1 MRPRFVDSP
10 DLFMK
15 PQDFSL
21 RAICTAAFALTAALG
36 TMPAR
41 AQSTPNPEAPSL
53 KEVTVTGNPLGGTDL
68 IAPAVQYS
76 GTGLL
81 LRGKTT
87 LGETLDGTPGVS
99 STYFGPNASRPV
111 IRGLDGDRIRILGNG
126 GGTLDAS
133 SLSYD
138 HAVTTDPIS
147 IERVEVLRG
156 PGALLYGGSAVG
168 GVVNVIDSRIPR
180 EPIEGFGGKADVG
193 LASGNREK
201 GAGVLLEGGTS
212 RYALHV
218 DAFDRSTGDVRV
230 PIALECTKDGLAR
243 MSRRICN
250 SASDV
255 RGGAVGG
262 SLFFDQGYIGASAST
277 YRNDYGT
284 VAEDEVTIGMR
295 ANRYALEGEV
305 RQLGGWL
312 QSIKAQMSHTD
323 YTHTEYEAGAPGTVF
338 GNRGNDFRVEA
349 RHARIGPLE
358 GVIGVQGETARF
370 SADGEEAFAPYSRTR
385 QQAVFAYEAW
395 ATGWGKLSFG
405 ARSESVKIESFGSPA
420 VPRFA
425 PASREFN
432 PASYALGSL
441 WKLAPAWQLTANLA
455 RSERA
460 PKDYEL
466 FADGPHIATGAYEIG
481 NADLRKER
489 STNLDLGLKW
499 KSGANHAGLNVFAS
513 RFDNYIALASTG
525 NVRDLDGEALP
536 VFAYTAV
543 RAKFRGLEASGTTR
557 LLEGART
564 LDLEWRG
571 DLVRATNSDTGQPL
585 PRIAPV
591 RVGATLVAA
600 QGPWSA
606 RLGFARAAT
615 QDRVPQ
621 GELATPGYTLWT
633 AALTYRMKVDAASLL
648 WYARLD
654 NAGDRLAYSASS
666 ILTQTA
672 PGKSPLPGRSLK
684 MGVQASF

>member
-10 DLFMK
+10 DLFMNS
-15 PQDFSL
+15 QAISL
-21 RAICTAAFALTAALG
+21 RATCAAIYALTAALG
-36 TMPAR
+36 SMPAR
-41 AQSTPNPEAPSL
+41 AQTNPNPPMASL
-53 KEVTVTGNPLGGTDL
+53 KEVTVTGNPLSAEDL

-76 GTGLL
+76 GPGLL

-87 LGETLDGTPGVS
+87 LGATLDGTPGVS

-180 EPIEGFGGKADVG
+180 EPGDGFGGKADVG
-193 LASGNREK
+193 LASGNHEK
-201 GAGVLLEGGTS
+201 GVGVLLEGGTS

-218 DAFDRSTGDVRV
+218 DAFERSTGDVRV
-230 PIALECTKDGLAR
+230 PIALACTKGGVPA
-243 MSRRICN
+243 MAPRICN

-262 SLFFDQGYIGASAST
+262 SLFFNQGYVGASAST
-277 YRNDYGT
+277 YRNGYGT
-284 VAEDEVTIGMR
+284 VAEDDVTIGMR

-312 QSIKAQMSHTD
+312 QSIKAQMSRTD
-323 YTHTEYEAGAPGTVF
+323 YAHTEYEAGAPGTVF
-338 GNRGNDFRVEA
+338 GNQGSDFRLEA
-349 RHARIGPLE
+349 RHAKLGPLE
-358 GVIGVQGETARF
+358 GVVGVQAETSRF
-370 SADGEEAFAPYSRTR
+370 SADGDEAFAPHSRTR
-385 QQAVFAYEAW
+385 QQALFAYEEW
-395 ATGWGKLSFG
+395 VTGWGKLSFG
-405 ARSESVKIESFGSPA
+405 ARRESVKVESFGSPSVA
-420 VPRFA
+420 RFA
-425 PASREFN
+425 PASRDFH
-432 PASYALGSL
+432 PASYAVGAL

-466 FADGPHIATGAYEIG
+466 FADGPHVATGAYEVG
-481 NADLRKER
+481 NAALRKER
-489 STNLDLGLKW
+489 STNLDLGVQW
-499 KSGANHAGLNVFAS
+499 KSGPNRAGLNLFAS
-513 RFDNYIALASTG
+513 RFDNYVSLASTG
-525 NVRDLDGEALP
+525 TDRDLDGEALP

-543 RAKFRGLEASGTTR
+543 RAKFRGVEAGGTMR
-557 LLEGART
+557 LLEGPRT
-564 LDLEWRG
+564 VDAEWRG
-571 DLVRATNSDTGQPL
+571 DLVRATNTDSGQPL
-585 PRIAPV
+585 PRIAPA
-591 RVGATLVAA
+591 RAGATLVAA
-600 QGPWSA
+600 EGPWSA
-606 RLGFARAAT
+606 RLGFDRAAA
-615 QDRVPQ
+615 QSRVPE
-621 GELATPGYTLWT
+621 GERATPGYTLWT
-633 AALTYRMKVDAASLL
+633 AAVTYRMKVDAASLL

-654 NAGDRLAYSASS
+654 NAGDRLAYNASS

-672 PGKSPLPGRSLK
+672 PGKAPLPGRSLK
-684 MGVQASF
+684 VGVQATF